1 MQVLQEE
8 QIKYER
14 SLAQKENEFRGRI
27 ASLEQQLLR
36 QRERS
41 LALLEEKDKEIHT
54 LKASFHALL
63 PRRNSM
69 EEASNVPLENSG
81 EPTKDLV
88 SRLLTVDSTPM
99 LYYAQELARREVHV
113 SGLRKKTVELESI
126 LREKQREFFHTLES
140 KDGEIKSLQGQITRY
155 ITDKELNF

>member
-1 MQVLQEE
+1 MLQEE
-8 QIKYER
+8 HTKYER
-14 SLAQKENEFRGRI
+14 SLTQKENEFRGKI
-27 ASLEQQLLR
+27 ALLEQQLLR

-41 LALLEEKDKEIHT
+41 LALLEEKDKEILT

-63 PRRNSM
+63 PRRSSTVAM

-88 SRLLTVDSTPM
+88 SRLLTVDSTPL
-99 LYYAQELARREVHV
+99 LYYAQELARREVQA
-113 SGLRKKTVELESI
+113 SGYRKKTVELESI

-140 KDGEIKSLQGQITRY
+140 KDGEIKNLQGQITRY
-155 ITDKELNF
+155 YWACNFA